1 MYRIPLL
8 ALLAA
13 LSPLESPAATN
24 SVASPIA
31 TPSLREVIANPSAF
45 IVPNPPIQKR
55 GSLSLA
61 WNKSPDISVVGYRI
75 YFGTNSGI
83 YMQTVRVG
91 NTTSATLNGLEEGTK
106 YFVTVTAYDAI
117 GLESANSNEISGTT
131 GFYVYLEQ
139 YVWNVKEWG
148 VFGKTNQVLTST
160 DLLNW
165 TPILTWV
172 GNGKLTNVLHTN
184 ATRSYFRGV
193 VK

>member
-1 MYRIPLL
+1 MHHISLL
-8 ALLAA
+8 ALLVA
-13 LSPLESPAATN
+13 LSPFESPAATN
-24 SVASPIA
+24 SVANPIA
-31 TPSLREVIANPSAF
+31 PPSMKSAM
-45 IVPNPPIQKR
+45 PNPAAVSPMPVTISKR

-61 WNKSPDISVVGYRI
+61 WNPSADISVVGYRI

-117 GLESANSNEISGTT
+117 GLESSNSNEISGTT

-148 VFGKTNQVLTST
+148 VLGKTNQVLTST
-160 DLLNW
+160 NLVNW